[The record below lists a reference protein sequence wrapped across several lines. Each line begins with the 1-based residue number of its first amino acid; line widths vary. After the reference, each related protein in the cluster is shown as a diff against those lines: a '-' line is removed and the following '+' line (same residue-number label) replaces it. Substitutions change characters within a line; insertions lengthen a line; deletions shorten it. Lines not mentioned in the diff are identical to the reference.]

1 MPAIDLDTLLAQKKE
16 ANGGVA
22 PDRVAFTFEGETFTF
37 LDPSLADDKT
47 LKAFENIGSN
57 PVDIAKTY
65 MGADEYKRFCDAG
78 GRAAYFLLVFNEFAQ
93 RTTEMFEGKD

>member
-1 MPAIDLDTLLAQKKE
+1 MPAINLDALLAQKKE

-65 MGADEYKRFCDAG
+65 MGLTSTSGSAT
-78 GRAAYFLLVFNEFAQ
+78 RAAVPPISS
-93 RTTEMFEGKD
+93 

>member
-1 MPAIDLDTLLAQKKE
+1 
-16 ANGGVA
+16 
-22 PDRVAFTFEGETFTF
+22 
-37 LDPSLADDKT
+37 
-47 LKAFENIGSN
+47 
-57 PVDIAKTY
+57 